1 MSRHPVPALALC
13 GSVLLSLGFN
23 GLAHAQV
30 VQNATLLSHLPM
42 SSHTTNSWPYI
53 HPDGREY
60 VAVGTRLGTSIVRLT
75 DPSHPVEV
83 GFIPGLA
90 TAVRDVDQYGTY
102 IYSMGGPFF
111 PNQGI
116 QIISMADPDHPVL
129 VKTVH
134 GVVETVENITIDPV
148 RGLLYTSKSG
158 FDTGLRI
165 ISLADPLNPVL
176 LSSIPDYEVHDFTY
190 QGTRGYAAS
199 FANDLMHVL
208 DTTNP
213 AAPQEIVSF
222 TTGIGTHSA
231 WPSDDGRYLY
241 ASNENLGGG
250 QLVVFDLLNITQPIE
265 VFRANLA
272 GSAIEHYT
280 RVLGNRLFISHYAA
294 GARFLDLSNPAWPI
308 GAGYVDTYLGD
319 DLQLIGVYDTSP
331 FYPSG
336 IVTASDFDS
345 GLWIYRPGSNYGLVR
360 GTVLLNA
367 GQMSGPL
374 AGASVRALPNG
385 PATVTGADGRFGL
398 APAPG
403 TVTIEVT
410 KFGYS
415 PRTATLSV
423 TPGSDQTANFT
434 TVQSPTGTV
443 KGSVV
448 RSTDQDGIAG
458 AEVTSPGTPLLSITS
473 GRGAYTLMKVVP
485 EGPTRI
491 RAVHPAFVPAEGMV
505 TVIAK
510 KTAVL
515 NFSLPLATFYDG
527 METDRGWIAG
537 APDDDATS
545 GQWVRVDPVGTTTIS
560 EGVQVPV
567 QPEDDHT
574 PSPGTQCFVT
584 GNGAPGGAADAAD
597 VDDGKTTLT
606 SPVFALAAVA
616 DPRIA
621 YWRWVY
627 SNTIGTQSGHSPFQ
641 ALLSNDA
648 GATWTP
654 VDSVQTPHS
663 WERVELRVLDYFSTP
678 GNVRIRFIAED
689 NSGDDAVI
697 TEAAIDDVQYYP
709 GNLAGSV
716 SSSLVSDAPM
726 APSGLVVRSLGRT
739 REGFTFELRMDR
751 EETPAV
757 ARLFDVNGHLV
768 RTLLDGKA
776 PLGSS
781 RLVWDGRTDHGTRA
795 ASGVYLLRV
804 SAGSLRGDAK
814 AVLLR

>member
-1 MSRHPVPALALC
+1 
-13 GSVLLSLGFN
+13 
-23 GLAHAQV
+23 
-30 VQNATLLSHLPM
+30 M

-75 DPSHPVEV
+75 DPSNPVEV
-83 GFIPGLA
+83 AFIPGLSGGA
-90 TAVRDVDQYGTY
+90 TRDVDQYQTY
-102 IYSMGGPFF
+102 IYSMTGPFF

-116 QIISMADPDHPVL
+116 QIIDMADPDHPVL

-134 GVVETVENITIDPV
+134 GLVETAENITIDPV
-148 RGLLYTSKSG
+148 RALLYVSKSD
-158 FDTGLRI
+158 FDAGLRI

-190 QGTRGYAAS
+190 QGTIGYAS
-199 FANDLMHVL
+199 EFLNDRMHVL

-213 AAPQEIVSF
+213 SAPQEIVNF
-222 TTGIGTHSA
+222 TTGTGTHSA

-250 QLVVFDLLNITQPIE
+250 ELVVYDLQNITQPVE

-294 GARFLDLSNPAWPI
+294 GARFLDLSNPAWPV

-345 GLWIYRPGSNYGLVR
+345 GLWVYRPGSSYGLVR
-360 GTVLLNA
+360 GTVLLDA

-374 AGASVRALPNG
+374 ADASVRALPDG
-385 PATVTGADGRFGL
+385 PTTVTGADGRFGL

-403 TVTIEVT
+403 PVTIEVT

-415 PRTATLSV
+415 SRSAMLSV
-423 TPGSDQTANFT
+423 TQGSDQTVDFT
-434 TVQSPTGTV
+434 TVKSLTGTI
-443 KGSVV
+443 KGTVV
-448 RSTDQDGIAG
+448 RSTDQAAIAG
-458 AEVTSPGTPLLSITS
+458 AEVTSPGTPLLSATS
-473 GRGAYTLMKVVP
+473 GRGTYTLMKVP
-485 EGPTRI
+485 EGPILI

-505 TVIAK
+505 TVVAK
-510 KTAVL
+510 KTSVL
-515 NFSLPLATFYDG
+515 NFSLAAATFYDD
-527 METDRGWIAG
+527 MEADRGWTVG
-537 APDDDATS
+537 APDDNATS
-545 GQWVRVDPVGTTTIS
+545 GQWVRVDPVGTTTAS
-560 EGVQVPV
+560 GVPV

-584 GNGAPGGAADAAD
+584 GNGVPRGAADAAD

-606 SPVFALAAVA
+606 SPVFALAGVA

-627 SNTIGTQSGHSPFQ
+627 VNTLGSQSGHSPFQ
-641 ALLSNDA
+641 ALLSNDG

-654 VDSVQTPHS
+654 VDSVQLPHS
-663 WERVELRVLDYFSTP
+663 WERVELRVLDYFATP
-678 GNVRIRFIAED
+678 GNVRLRFIAED
-689 NSGDDAVI
+689 NSGDPSVIVEDAV
-697 TEAAIDDVQYYP
+697 DDVQYYP

-716 SSSLVSDAPM
+716 SSSLVADAPM
-726 APSGLVVRSLGRT
+726 APNALAVQSLGRT
-739 REGFTFELRMDR
+739 RDGYTFELRMSLGEAR
-751 EETPAV
+751 AV
-757 ARLFDVNGHLV
+757 ARLYDVNGRLV
-768 RTLLDGKA
+768 RTLLDGRA
-776 PLGSS
+776 PAGTS
-781 RLVWDGRTDHGTRA
+781 RLVWDGRTDNGTKA
-795 ASGVYLLRV
+795 ASGVYLLSVRT
-804 SAGSLRGDAK
+804 GNLRAEAK

>member
-1 MSRHPVPALALC
+1 MSRHPAPALALF
-13 GSVLLSLGFN
+13 GSILLSLGFN

-30 VQNATLLSHLPM
+30 VRNATLRSHLPM

-83 GFIPGLA
+83 GFIPGLSTA
-90 TAVRDVDQYGTY
+90 TRDVDQYGTY

-148 RGLLYTSKSG
+148 RGLLYTSKSD

-208 DTTNP
+208 DTTDP

-222 TTGIGTHSA
+222 TTGFGTHSA

-250 QLVVFDLLNITQPIE
+250 ELVVFDLQNILQPVE

-294 GARFLDLSNPAWPI
+294 GARFLDLSNPAWPV

-319 DLQLIGVYDTSP
+319 DLQLIGIYDTSP

-345 GLWIYRPGSNYGLVR
+345 GLWVYRPGSNYGLVR
-360 GTVLLNA
+360 GTVQLDA

-374 AGASVRALPNG
+374 AGASVRALPDG
-385 PATVTGADGRFGL
+385 SATVTGADGRFGL

-403 TVTIEVT
+403 SVTIEVT

-415 PRTATLSV
+415 PRTAMLSV
-423 TPGSDQTANFT
+423 ASGSDQTVNFT
-434 TVQSPTGTV
+434 TVKSPTGTI

-448 RSTDQDGIAG
+448 RSTDQAAIAG
-458 AEVTSPGTPLLSITS
+458 AEVTSPGTPLLSVTS
-473 GRGAYTLMKVVP
+473 GRGAYTLMKVP
-485 EGPTRI
+485 EGPIRV
-491 RAVHPAFVPAEGMV
+491 RAVHPAFVPAEGVV
-505 TVIAK
+505 TVVSK
-510 KTAVL
+510 KTATV
-515 NFSLPLATFYDG
+515 NFSLPPATFYDD
-527 METDRGWIAG
+527 MEADRGWTVG
-537 APDDDATS
+537 APDDNATS

-560 EGVQVPV
+560 GGVQVPV

-584 GNGAPGGAADAAD
+584 GNGVPRGAADAAD

-606 SPVFALAAVA
+606 SPVLALAGVA

-621 YWRWVY
+621 YWRWVFV
-627 SNTIGTQSGHSPFQ
+627 NTLGSQSGHSPFQ
-641 ALLSNDA
+641 ALLSNDD

-654 VDSVQTPHS
+654 VDSVQVPHS
-663 WERVELRVLDYFSTP
+663 WERVELRVLDYFATP

-689 NSGDDAVI
+689 GSGDPSVI
-697 TEAAIDDVQYYP
+697 VEDAIDDVQFYP

-716 SSSLVSDAPM
+716 TSEVVANAPA
-726 APSGLVVRSLGRT
+726 APNALVVQSLGRT

-751 EETPAV
+751 EVTRAL
-757 ARLFDVNGHLV
+757 ARLFDVNGRLV
-768 RTLLDGKA
+768 RTLLDGKP

-781 RLVWDGRTDHGTRA
+781 RLVWDGRTDQGTRA
-795 ASGVYLLRV
+795 ASGVYLLTV